1 MNINGTSIT
10 HAPHNKLLE
19 ICQAHQIIYSSA
31 AAGPSAAIQNQQKQ
45 DNLS

>member
-10 HAPHNKLLE
+10 HAPHDKLLE

-31 AAGPSAAIQNQQKQ
+31 AVGPSVAIQNQQKQ